1 MTTFDHPC
9 HMSREA
15 REAIGLTDEVDR
27 ALSGLT
33 AAKIDAGPG
42 SCEREVG
49 IRYLAKYLRRH
60 AFDAGEV
67 IDLVWEAAGIV
78 DKRRSPAPDG
88 PPGGE
93 TP

>member
-1 MTTFDHPC
+1 MSTFDQPHR
-9 HMSREA
+9 MARSA
-15 REAIGLTDEVDR
+15 REAICLTDEVER

-49 IRYLAKYLRRH
+49 IRYLGAYLRRH

-67 IDLVWEAAGIV
+67 IDLVWEAARIV
-78 DKRRSPAPDG
+78 DKRRASA
-88 PPGGE
+88 
-93 TP
+93 